1 MRLFFRKKEGW
12 ILDRQ
17 LTVSAIVVFQIHA
30 FISDFLVLF
39 SDFELFEF
47 IYFIAITLVVT
58 RIISTC
64 II

>member
-1 MRLFFRKKEGW
+1 MHLFFRKKEGW

-39 SDFELFEF
+39 DLGVCMCVCVLHANTLRLFF
-47 IYFIAITLVVT
+47 F
-58 RIISTC
+58 
-64 II
+64 